1 MASKT
6 KTKSKSITKPSTAV
20 AQRKTASPPAT
31 VLDAARMH
39 AGKGISDRAED
50 NIVPL
55 VYLLQVNSKPAMKGH
70 ERYIQGAEG
79 GDIWLRNMPPEEC
92 IVKSEDGL
100 VFQPCHLTVCW
111 IEWLP
116 DRGGFVARHAA
127 RPPEAKLEDV
137 EGDNGQ
143 TRKMWIM
150 PNGNIVGESR
160 EYAGFVYLEG
170 HDPLPYVIPLS
181 GSGHTVG
188 RQWMTTMREERL
200 PDGSRAPIFMNLWR
214 LTPKL
219 RTKNNNSWYM
229 YEITKEGP
237 VGTAEEVL
245 RGAAL
250 HDAFA
255 SGAKQAAAE
264 EAVDEVS
271 ETEI

>member
-1 MASKT
+1 MAKKT
-6 KTKSKSITKPSTAV
+6 KAKAKPSTAV
-20 AQRKTASPPAT
+20 VVKKANLPST
-31 VLDAARMH
+31 VLDAAKMH

-55 VYLLQVNSKPAMKGH
+55 IYLLQALSPPAQKGH
-70 ERYIQGAEG
+70 ERYIKGAEA
-79 GDIWLRNMPPEEC
+79 GDIWLRNLPPESC
-92 IVKSEDGL
+92 IVKAEDGL
-100 VFQPCHLTVCW
+100 VFQPCHLLVCW

-116 DRGGFVARHAA
+116 KRGGFVARHAS
-127 RPPEAKLEDV
+127 RPREAELTEVK
-137 EGDNGQ
+137 GDDGSP
-143 TRKMWIM
+143 RKVWLM
-150 PNGNIVGESR
+150 PNKNIVGESR
-160 EYAGFVYLEG
+160 EYAGFAYVDG
-170 HDPLPYVIPLS
+170 RDPMPYVIPLS

-229 YEITKEGP
+229 YEVSKEGS
-237 VGTAEEVL
+237 VQTAEEVL

-255 SGAKQAAAE
+255 AGTKQAAAE
-264 EAVDEVS
+264 DGEADVVS
-271 ETEI
+271 AGDDGDI